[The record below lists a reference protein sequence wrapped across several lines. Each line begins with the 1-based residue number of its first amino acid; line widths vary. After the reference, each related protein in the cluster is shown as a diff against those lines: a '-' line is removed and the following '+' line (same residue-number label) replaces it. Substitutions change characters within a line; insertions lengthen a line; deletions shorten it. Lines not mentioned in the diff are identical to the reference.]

1 MQKLINVLALSSFV
15 VSAAVVSG
23 GVYVYLNKD
32 AMIEDAKEKITNAA
46 TEAIAGALPGML
58 DAAMPELPGAT
69 GGGSGAFVSYSNLFG
84 SYWIGLNEGIP
95 ASQ

>member
-1 MQKLINVLALSSFV
+1 MQKLINVLAVSSFV
-15 VSAAVVSG
+15 VSASIVGG

-46 TEAIAGALPGML
+46 TEAIAGALPGLL

-69 GGGSGAFVSYSNLFG
+69 GGAIPMGEDKGGSVPGMRL
-84 SYWIGLNEGIP
+84 P
-95 ASQ
+95 

>member
-15 VSAAVVSG
+15 VSASVVGG

-46 TEAIAGALPGML
+46 TEAIAGALPGL
-58 DAAMPELPGAT
+58 IDAAMPELPGAT
-69 GGGSGAFVSYSNLFG
+69 GGAIPMGEDKGGSVPGMRL
-84 SYWIGLNEGIP
+84 P
-95 ASQ
+95 